1 MKVLLTGATGFIGRH
16 VLQSMRD
23 RDIPFVTVGRTIPQG
38 CIETEFIQ
46 ADLLA
51 SLDFDEIMAR
61 AEASHLLHLAWY
73 AEHGKYWTSP
83 LNLRWVEAT
92 VRMVEAFCKAGGKR
106 VVAAGTCAEYD
117 WSYGYCRE
125 DVTPTNP
132 DTLYGVTK
140 DATRRLVMAICKDH
154 GASCGWGRIFI
165 PYGPGEHTS
174 RLIPSLIDVFQG
186 KREPFS
192 VNANAYRDFLHVSDV
207 ADAFLALSNRYEAG
221 IFNVCSGQ
229 PVQVNTLVRNIARI
243 FNNDPDLVLS
253 LECLNTEK
261 DPVFLAGDNTKLSKI
276 GWRCLISLKQGLE
289 HHRRLQEKVDNES

>member
-1 MKVLLTGATGFIGRH
+1 MKVLLTGATGFIGRN
-16 VLQSMRD
+16 VLQHMRD
-23 RDIPFVTVGRTIPQG
+23 KAIPFVTVGRSIPSG
-38 CIETEFIQ
+38 CIEAEFIQ

-51 SLDFDEIMAR
+51 SVDYQKIMKQ
-61 AEASHLLHLAWY
+61 AEATHLLHLAWY
-73 AEHGKYWTSP
+73 ADHGKYWTSP

-92 VRMVEAFCKAGGKR
+92 VRLVEAFCMAGGKR

-132 DTLYGVTK
+132 DTLYGVAK

-154 GASCGWGRIFI
+154 GVSCVWGRVFI
-165 PYGPGEHTS
+165 PYGPGEHPS

-207 ADAFLALSNRYEAG
+207 ADAFFALSNRYEAG

-229 PVQVNTLVRNIARI
+229 PVQVNTLVRKIACI
-243 FNNDPDLVLS
+243 YNSDPDLVLS
-253 LECLNTEK
+253 LQCLNTDK
-261 DPVFLAGDNTKLSKI
+261 ASALLVGNNTKLSKT
-276 GWRCLISLKQGLE
+276 GWRCLVSFEQGLE
-289 HHRRLQEKVDNES
+289 HQCRLQEKMDNES